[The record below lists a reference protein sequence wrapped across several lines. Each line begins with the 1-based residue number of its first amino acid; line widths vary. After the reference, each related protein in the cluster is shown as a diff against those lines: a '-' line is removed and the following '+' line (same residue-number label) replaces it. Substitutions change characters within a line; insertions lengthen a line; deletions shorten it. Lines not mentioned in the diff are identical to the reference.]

1 MIKTAAV
8 IGAGISGMQAALSLA
23 ERGVKVYLVENTSSI
38 GGIMARL
45 DKTMPTL
52 DCSICILS
60 PFMLSV
66 ARNPLIE
73 VITLADVVG
82 AEMTADGYRLEVLK
96 HPRYVDLDKCTG
108 CRDCMAKCP
117 GKVELPYEGK
127 FAKTKAIHFDFDQAI
142 PAVPYIDRGACLHFT
157 KGVCGNCA
165 KFCDKGAIDFE
176 QAEETAYLDV
186 GGVFLATGSV
196 PYLPYDRPEY
206 GYGKY
211 PNVITAMELERLLSA
226 AGPTG
231 GHVLRA
237 NDKREPKN
245 IAFINCVGSRDV
257 KTDRGYCSKVC
268 CMYGIKEALLVKDH
282 DPEAN
287 VSIFY
292 IDIRA
297 SGKGYEEF
305 YQRAKDSIR
314 FVRGRPGELLEL
326 DGGDILLRYEDTE
339 SQESKEEVFD
349 MVVLNTA
356 LVPAE
361 GSRQLAEI
369 FGVPLNNYG
378 FFSPGGEPTS
388 PISTE
393 ND

>member
-127 FAKTKAIHFDFDQAI
+127 FAKTKAIHFDFDR
-142 PAVPYIDRGACLHFT
+142 PYPPC
-157 KGVCGNCA
+157 
-165 KFCDKGAIDFE
+165 
-176 QAEETAYLDV
+176 
-186 GGVFLATGSV
+186 
-196 PYLPYDRPEY
+196 
-206 GYGKY
+206 
-211 PNVITAMELERLLSA
+211 
-226 AGPTG
+226 PT
-231 GHVLRA
+231 
-237 NDKREPKN
+237 
-245 IAFINCVGSRDV
+245 
-257 KTDRGYCSKVC
+257 
-268 CMYGIKEALLVKDH
+268 
-282 DPEAN
+282 
-287 VSIFY
+287 
-292 IDIRA
+292 
-297 SGKGYEEF
+297 
-305 YQRAKDSIR
+305 
-314 FVRGRPGELLEL
+314 
-326 DGGDILLRYEDTE
+326 
-339 SQESKEEVFD
+339 
-349 MVVLNTA
+349 
-356 LVPAE
+356 
-361 GSRQLAEI
+361 
-369 FGVPLNNYG
+369 
-378 FFSPGGEPTS
+378 
-388 PISTE
+388 
-393 ND
+393 